1 MVLKDNK
8 QKNTKIDYLE
18 TPITV
23 KITPE
28 INEMIQYIS
37 SETTLNASSIV
48 RYGIRLLYKKIKKE
62 WYNE

>member
-62 WYNE
+62 